1 MAENALPTAETVL
14 PIAVI
19 GDVHGAVASLAHGAA
34 HAFSA
39 GVPALIQVGDYW
51 RYESRYARN
60 KVDRTLESLA
70 GEAGLD
76 PDEIHLYFCDGN
88 HEHFDTLDPDAAQ
101 PVPLSDHVTYVP
113 RGVAVTI
120 AELRVGFCGG
130 AESVDRARRTP
141 GIHWWPEERMTK
153 QQIDRALDMGP
164 VDILITHDTSSGVF
178 ERLAERGGHPLG
190 KLAFGKTER
199 EAITEILAATQPKW
213 HVHGHHHTWGLFS
226 TTNGSVA
233 TTTVS
238 LAADGRAGAT
248 ALLGRDSS
256 EAFPAPDR
264 RAGPP
269 HGLDLSV
276 TPVK

>member
-1 MAENALPTAETVL
+1 MVVNAPPTAETVL

-19 GDVHGAVASLAHGAA
+19 GDVHGAIAPLAHGAA

-39 GVPALIQVGDYW
+39 GVPTLIQVGDYW
-51 RYESRYARN
+51 LYESRYARN
-60 KVDRTLESLA
+60 KVDRTLQTLA
-70 GEAGLD
+70 AGAGLD

-88 HEHFDTLDPDAAQ
+88 HEHFDTLDPDASE
-101 PVPLSDHVTYVP
+101 PLTLSDHVTYIP

-120 AELRVGFCGG
+120 AEQRVGFCGG
-130 AESVDRARRTP
+130 AESIDRARRTP

-153 QQIDRALDMGP
+153 KQISRALAMGP
-164 VDILITHDTSSGVF
+164 VDILITHDTSAAVF
-178 ERLAERGGHPLG
+178 GRLAERSTHAIG
-190 KLAFGKTER
+190 KLSFGETER
-199 EAITEILAATQPKW
+199 EAITEIIAATQPTW

-226 TTNGSVA
+226 TTNESIA

-248 ALLGRDSS
+248 ALLGRESA
-256 EAFPAPDR
+256 EVYPAPDR
-264 RAGPP
+264 RTGPP

-276 TPVK
+276 TPVS